1 MYLQNSTTVKEQMLY
16 VFTDVFPQ
24 LDEAQSLPVLVFV
37 KYGEANSYEDIFGW
51 VWFPENM
58 DIIITYDGDGM
69 FGVAPR
75 SEWKGKLVIPPREA
89 VGRIGS
95 VKAEVRYNYQLM
107 LDSSSKDEVYTIED

>member
-1 MYLQNSTTVKEQMLY
+1 MKT
-16 VFTDVFPQ
+16 F
-24 LDEAQSLPVLVFV
+24 LDGCGFLKIWTSL
-37 KYGEANSYEDIFGW
+37 S
-51 VWFPENM
+51 
-58 DIIITYDGDGM
+58 YDGDGM